1 MAKTNETQATGTA
14 KQTEAKTEKKVASKT
29 NETQAT
35 GTAKQ
40 TEDKTEKKSGVSVL
54 EKVGQAAIKEHGFKE
69 VFVTSDGQVFSLEN
83 NAKNHA
89 VNLKNRTILTVKK

>member
-1 MAKTNETQATGTA
+1 MA
-14 KQTEAKTEKKVASKT
+14 KT

>member
-14 KQTEAKTEKKVASKT
+14 KQTEA
-29 NETQAT
+29 
-35 GTAKQ
+35 
-40 TEDKTEKKSGVSVL
+40 KTEKKSGVSVL

>member
-1 MAKTNETQATGTA
+1 MAKTKETQVTETA
-14 KQTEAKTEKKVASKT
+14 QQA
-29 NETQAT
+29 ET
-35 GTAKQ
+35 
-40 TEDKTEKKSGVSVL
+40 KTEKKSGVSVL